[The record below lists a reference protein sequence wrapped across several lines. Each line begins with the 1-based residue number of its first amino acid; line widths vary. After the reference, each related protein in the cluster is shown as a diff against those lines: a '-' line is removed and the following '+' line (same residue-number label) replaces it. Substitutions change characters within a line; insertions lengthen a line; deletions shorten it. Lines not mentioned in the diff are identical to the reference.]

1 MNFKEKLQVLIGLI
15 ENWLSDPEDDVQYKH
30 WHENVKELIYT
41 LDCSESEELYLDKI
55 VEMYAAQIKRNMK
68 RTYSMISTPS
78 KEILDAL
85 LHRKQIQQ
93 RTPAWYA
100 QMATILS
107 ASELGR
113 LFSSPRER
121 GKLVMSKTE
130 APQPHSQPLTNF
142 TDRMT
147 AFDWGIRFEPVVKQ
161 IYEYKYG
168 ATIKELGRL
177 VHETD
182 PRCSASPDGL
192 IYDCAQDVRTGRLIE
207 IKCPVTREI
216 NDNIPKDYYSQ
227 MQMQLHVTGLQ
238 HCDYVEAV
246 FSSKYKNSNNIKQE
260 GPSQYN
266 GIIALIR
273 YAALQGDQE
282 FYYAYSP
289 INCPDDWKPPL
300 EDEEELIE
308 MIPWRLMDWSEHLVA
323 RNEEWWQSLKPVM
336 NAFWEDVEKAKKG
349 EFIVPESTRA
359 AKKPK
364 EEKCIIHFHKMD
376 ENGNEC
382 VPT

>member
-1 MNFKEKLQVLIGLI
+1 MKEKLQVLIGLI
-15 ENWLSDPEDDVQYKH
+15 ENWLSDPEDDVQRKQ
-30 WHENVKELIYT
+30 WHENVKEIIYT

-55 VEMYAAQIKRNMK
+55 VEMYDTQVKRNMK
-68 RTYSMISTPS
+68 RTHSMMSTPS
-78 KEILDAL
+78 KEILDTL

-100 QMATILS
+100 QMSTILS

-121 GKLVMSKTE
+121 GKLVMTKTE
-130 APQPHSQPLTNF
+130 APQPRSQQLTNF
-142 TDRMT
+142 TDRMN

-192 IYDCAQDVRTGRLIE
+192 IYDCSDGVRTGRLIE

-216 NDNIPKDYYSQ
+216 NGTIPKEYYSQ

-238 HCDYVEAV
+238 HCEYVEAV

-266 GIIALIR
+266 GMIALIR
-273 YAALQGDQE
+273 HAAQKDDQE
-282 FYYAYSP
+282 FYYVYSP
-289 INCPDDWKPPL
+289 INCSEEWTHAL
-300 EDEEELIE
+300 EEGEELIE
-308 MIPWRLMDWSEHLVA
+308 IIPWRLMDWSEHLVA
-323 RNEEWWQSLKPVM
+323 RSEEWWTSLKPVM
-336 NAFWEDVEKAKKG
+336 DSFWEDVGKAKKG
-349 EFIVPESTRA
+349 EFSVPESSRP

-364 EEKCIIHFHKMD
+364 EEKCLIHFHKVD

-382 VPT
+382 SS

>member
-1 MNFKEKLQVLIGLI
+1 MNFKEKLQVLIRLI
-15 ENWLSDPEDDVQYKH
+15 ENWLSDPEDNVQYTQ
-30 WHENVKELIYT
+30 WHENIQGIIYT
-41 LDCSESEELYLDKI
+41 LDCSTSEELYLDKI
-55 VEMYAAQIKRNMK
+55 VMMYDDRVKHRMK
-68 RTYSMISTPS
+68 RTHSMMTTPS
-78 KEILDAL
+78 KETLDTL
-85 LHRKQIQQ
+85 LHRKQIEQ

-100 QMATILS
+100 QMSTILS

-130 APQPHSQPLTNF
+130 PPQPRQQQLATFSDHMN
-142 TDRMT
+142 

-168 ATIKELGRL
+168 TTLKELGRL
-177 VHETD
+177 IHETEQ
-182 PRCSASPDGL
+182 RCSASPDGL
-192 IYDCAQDVRTGRLIE
+192 VYHCPNDIRTGRLIE

-216 NDNIPKDYYSQ
+216 NNTIPKDYYSQ

-238 HCDYVEAV
+238 HCDYIEAV
-246 FSSKYKNSNNIKQE
+246 FSSKYKNSNNMKQE

-266 GIIALIR
+266 GYIGLIR
-273 YAALQGDQE
+273 YATLKGDQE

-289 INCPDDWKPPL
+289 INCGEDWVP
-300 EDEEELIE
+300 EIVDGEEIVEI
-308 MIPWRLMDWSEHLVA
+308 IPWRLMDWSEHLVV
-323 RNEEWWQSLKPVM
+323 RNEEWWIALKPMM

-349 EFIVPESTRA
+349 EFTIPESTRA

-364 EEKCIIHFHKMD
+364 EEKCLIHFHKVD

-382 VPT
+382 SST

>member
-15 ENWLSDPEDDVQYKH
+15 ENWLSDPEDNVQH
-30 WHENVKELIYT
+30 TQWHENVKEIIYT
-41 LDCSESEELYLDKI
+41 LDCLESEELYLDKI
-55 VEMYAAQIKRNMK
+55 VEMYDTQVTRRMK
-68 RTYSMISTPS
+68 RTHSMMSTPS
-78 KEILDAL
+78 KEILDTL

-121 GKLVMSKTE
+121 GKLVISKTE
-130 APQPHSQPLTNF
+130 APQPRAQPLATF
-142 TDRMT
+142 SDHMS

-161 IYEYKYG
+161 IYECKYG

-177 VHETD
+177 VHEID

-192 IYDCAQDVRTGRLIE
+192 VYDCSQDVRIGRLIE

-216 NDNIPKDYYSQ
+216 NDTIPKDYYSQ

-266 GIIALIR
+266 GNIALIR
-273 YAALQGDQE
+273 YAELQGDQE

-289 INCPDDWKPPL
+289 INCSEDWTPTL
-300 EDEEELIE
+300 EEEEEVIE
-308 MIPWRLMDWSEHLVA
+308 IIPWKLMEWSEHLVA
-323 RNEEWWQSLKPVM
+323 RSEEWWISLKPVM
-336 NAFWEDVEKAKKG
+336 DAFWEDVGKAKKG
-349 EFIVPESTRA
+349 EFSVPESTR

-364 EEKCIIHFHKMD
+364 EEKCMIHFHKVD
-376 ENGNEC
+376 ENGNEFGS
-382 VPT
+382 T